1 MSNHTHIAVVF
12 VGLEDPDIIEV
23 LDIVV
28 FALVAAHDDELLI
41 VETAEAYVFAGCDH
55 GEDKHFK
62 SGCFVTQV
70 GPFNRVGAI

>member
-23 LDIVV
+23 LP
-28 FALVAAHDDELLI
+28 LVAFSHLTAHDDELLI

>member
-23 LDIVV
+23 LDVVV

-41 VETAEAYVFAGCDH
+41 VETAEAYV
-55 GEDKHFK
+55 
-62 SGCFVTQV
+62 
-70 GPFNRVGAI
+70 